1 MADEKKEIIVEAKK
15 KTVGVIGE
23 FKKFITRGNVLDMAV
38 GVIMGNAFGAIVTAM
53 VNILLSLATWGVPG
67 GLKGLITVLPAV
79 SDAQAGAA
87 FNIAGETVNLQT
99 YIAGETVNLQTFT
112 TGEVNEMV
120 VAYAA
125 AQGKTLNVSD
135 ADFIQWKTNLL
146 SLYDLHGTTYAYKM
160 SAVIDWGAFINA
172 IISFLVI
179 ALVLFV
185 IMKVAAGVAAKRAEL
200 KAKSLEA
207 YYQKHPEER
216 PVPPEPGEPE
226 PTELD
231 LLKEIRDALVEK
243 KEAEK

>member
-99 YIAGETVNLQTFT
+99 FT

-125 AQGKTLNVSD
+125 AIKMDDRAFVV
-135 ADFIQWKTNLL
+135 ILL
-146 SLYDLHGTTYAYKM
+146 
-160 SAVIDWGAFINA
+160 
-172 IISFLVI
+172 
-179 ALVLFV
+179 
-185 IMKVAAGVAAKRAEL
+185 
-200 KAKSLEA
+200 
-207 YYQKHPEER
+207 
-216 PVPPEPGEPE
+216 
-226 PTELD
+226 
-231 LLKEIRDALVEK
+231 
-243 KEAEK
+243 

>member
-87 FNIAGETVNLQT
+87 FN
-99 YIAGETVNLQTFT
+99 IAGETVNLQTFT

-243 KEAEK
+243 KEANK

>member
-99 YIAGETVNLQTFT
+99 FT

-146 SLYDLHGTTYAYKM
+146 SLPRHHLC
-160 SAVIDWGAFINA
+160 
-172 IISFLVI
+172 L
-179 ALVLFV
+179 
-185 IMKVAAGVAAKRAEL
+185 
-200 KAKSLEA
+200 
-207 YYQKHPEER
+207 
-216 PVPPEPGEPE
+216 
-226 PTELD
+226 
-231 LLKEIRDALVEK
+231 
-243 KEAEK
+243 

>member
-99 YIAGETVNLQTFT
+99 FT

-125 AQGKTLNVSD
+125 AQVKTLNV
-135 ADFIQWKTNLL
+135 
-146 SLYDLHGTTYAYKM
+146 
-160 SAVIDWGAFINA
+160 
-172 IISFLVI
+172 
-179 ALVLFV
+179 
-185 IMKVAAGVAAKRAEL
+185 
-200 KAKSLEA
+200 
-207 YYQKHPEER
+207 
-216 PVPPEPGEPE
+216 
-226 PTELD
+226 
-231 LLKEIRDALVEK
+231 
-243 KEAEK
+243 